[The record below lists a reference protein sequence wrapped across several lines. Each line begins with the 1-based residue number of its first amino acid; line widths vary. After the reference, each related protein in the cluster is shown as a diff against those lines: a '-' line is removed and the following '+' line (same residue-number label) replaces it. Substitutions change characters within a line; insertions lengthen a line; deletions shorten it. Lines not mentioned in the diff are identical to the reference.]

1 MFMSWFVAI
10 ITAVVFAAATVY
22 SQKLTIRG
30 QLESNALRVANE
42 ISAKMRAAMESAA
55 VAESSDQG
63 IEFPNIEA
71 KPGELDYVVLATRPK
86 QMLYRVGSPSNPGEN
101 AWKEVPLTGDLWF
114 PLSDPQGANKK
125 AIEVQSPLPG
135 IGTAFHYREA
145 FEFNGNLVGWIHVGT
160 SMEAY
165 YSSIQKVYSLT
176 GMVALSVIV
185 FSAFVSFFFAQQIT
199 KPIRMLQSYAQ
210 AVSAG
215 SLSSR
220 VTLTTNDEIQE
231 LGDALNVM
239 VENLQSSQLKLKN
252 SLEEKQAMREQ
263 EILLREIHHR
273 VKNNMQIL
281 TSLLRLQTRTAE
293 SEPLRIILR
302 ESEARIRSMGL
313 LHEKLYQSDSVSE
326 IDIAGY
332 LQTLTAEL
340 VRMNTPQGEKREIRL
355 AVRGIKMGLD
365 TALPCGLIVTE
376 LVSNSLKY
384 AFPGPGH
391 AGVILISLGRTN
403 EGEYTLVV
411 WDNGVGLPPDY
422 KERQTNSLGTRL
434 VTMLTD
440 QLNGKLTVDG
450 TRGTRTEIRFKES
463 QYQKRI

>member
-10 ITAVVFAAATVY
+10 ITAVVFAAATIY
-22 SQKLTIRG
+22 SQNRTIRG
-30 QLESNALRVANE
+30 QLEANALRVASA
-42 ISAKMRAAMESAA
+42 ISADMQTAMANAASGKTMT
-55 VAESSDQG
+55 
-63 IEFPNIEA
+63 FPEINA
-71 KPGELDYVVLATRPK
+71 KPGELDYVVLATKPK
-86 QMLYRVGSPSNPGEN
+86 KMLYRADRELKPGEDP
-101 AWKEVPLTGDLWF
+101 WKEAKLFTEIWF
-114 PLSDPQGANKK
+114 PEDDEDVNKK
-125 AIEVQSPLPG
+125 AIVVDNPLPG
-135 IGTAFHYREA
+135 IGKALHYREA
-145 FEFNGNLVGWIHVGT
+145 FRFQGNLVGWIHVGT

-165 YSSIQKVYSLT
+165 YASIQKVYSLT
-176 GMVALSVIV
+176 GMVALSVIL
-185 FSAFVSFFFAQQIT
+185 FSAVVSFFFAQQIT
-199 KPIRMLQSYAQ
+199 KPIRMLQRYAQ
-210 AVSAG
+210 SVSAG
-215 SLSSR
+215 SLNAR
-220 VTLTTNDEIQE
+220 VTLKTNDEIQE
-231 LGDALNVM
+231 LGDTLNVM
-239 VENLQSSQLKLKN
+239 VENLQSSQHKLKD
-252 SLEEKQAMREQ
+252 SFEAKQAMREQ

-281 TSLLRLQTRTAE
+281 TSLLRLQTRRAE
-293 SEPLRIILR
+293 SEQLRAVLR

-332 LQTLTAEL
+332 LQTLTSEL

-376 LVSNSLKY
+376 LISNSLKY

-391 AGVILISLGRTN
+391 AGVILISLGRTQ

-411 WDNGVGLPPDY
+411 WDNGVGLPQDY
-422 KERQTNSLGTRL
+422 KERQTKSLGSRL

-440 QLNGKLTVDG
+440 QLNGTLTVDG

-463 QYQKRI
+463 QYRNRI